1 MRLRSIILRLYEAI
15 MGRELKRELA
25 RNAAAADAL
34 DAALREVLKR

>member
-1 MRLRSIILRLYEAI
+1 

-34 DAALREVLKR
+34 DAALREVLRR

>member
-1 MRLRSIILRLYEAI
+1 MGIPAIIRRLYEAI

-34 DAALREVLKR
+34 DAALREVLEQ

>member
-1 MRLRSIILRLYEAI
+1 MDIPAIIRRLYEAI